1 MYSFGT
7 KEPEEAGAE
16 FFSAQAVPFRL
27 DTGEEVQ
34 LRGRI
39 DRIDVSAEHIDRVQ
53 PRQARILDYKTG
65 RAPTRG
71 FAGGTALQLAL
82 YLYAA
87 QYLRPDLDWVR
98 AEYMSVDG
106 VAQPDKKSLT
116 AEAQAATLGTLRT
129 IITRLAEGITAGLFF
144 PVADACQSCAF
155 PEICSAHGSEW
166 AVQKLHDPHTTA
178 WRWVR
183 SQA

>member
-1 MYSFGT
+1 
-7 KEPEEAGAE
+7 
-16 FFSAQAVPFRL
+16 
-27 DTGEEVQ
+27 
-34 LRGRI
+34 
-39 DRIDVSAEHIDRVQ
+39 
-53 PRQARILDYKTG
+53 
-65 RAPTRG
+65 
-71 FAGGTALQLAL
+71 
-82 YLYAA
+82 
-87 QYLRPDLDWVR
+87 
-98 AEYMSVDG
+98 MSVDG

-155 PEICSAHGSEW
+155 PEICSAHGAEW
-166 AVQKLHDPHTTA
+166 AVQKLHDPQTTA